1 MESVN
6 IASYQKSDNQWRVD
20 VLLSSS
26 NDPFVSELNFVLE
39 NTSFTY
45 QSNITF
51 NQHISLSL
59 KIPNDT
65 VRLWWPNGYGNQTLY
80 TLSVYN
86 QGQLIGSR
94 LIGFRT
100 VELVQHTYGPNI
112 KGLSFYFVI
121 NGHTMFAK
129 GSNWVPPDVFR
140 ERVPDERLKRL
151 FRSAQLAH
159 MNILRISGV
168 GIYESD
174 SFYEMA
180 DRLGIMVWHDLMF
193 GNSL

>member
-1 MESVN
+1 M
-6 IASYQKSDNQWRVD
+6 ASYQKSDNHWRVD

-26 NDPFVSELNFVLE
+26 NDPFVSELHFVLQ

-45 QSNITF
+45 QLNITF
-51 NQHISLSL
+51 NQHVFLSL
-59 KIPNDT
+59 WIPNDT
-65 VRLWWPNGYGNQTLY
+65 VRLWWPNGHGDQSLY

-86 QGQLIGSR
+86 RGELAGSR

-112 KGLSFYFVI
+112 KGLSFYFAI
-121 NGHTMFAK
+121 NGRPIFVK
-129 GSNWVPPDVFR
+129 GTNWVPPDAFR
-140 ERVPDERLKRL
+140 ERVPDERLEQL
-151 FRSAQLAH
+151 LRSAQLAN

-168 GIYESD
+168 DFYESD
-174 SFYEMA
+174 SFYEMT

-193 GNSL
+193 ANTL

>member
-1 MESVN
+1 M
-6 IASYQKSDNQWRVD
+6 ASYQKSDNQWRVD

-26 NDPFVSELNFVLE
+26 NDPFVSELNFVLQ

-51 NQHISLSL
+51 NQHVSLSFW
-59 KIPNDT
+59 IPNDT
-65 VRLWWPNGYGNQTLY
+65 VRLWWPNGHGDQALY

-86 QGQLIGSR
+86 RGQLVGSR

-100 VELVQHTYGPNI
+100 IKLVQHSYGPNI

-121 NGHTMFAK
+121 NGRPIFIK
-129 GSNWVPPDVFR
+129 GTNWVPPDAFR
-140 ERVPDERLKRL
+140 ERVPHARLEQL
-151 FRSAQLAH
+151 LRSAQLAN

-168 GIYESD
+168 DFYESD
-174 SFYEMA
+174 SFYEMN

-193 GNSL
+193 ANTL

>member
-1 MESVN
+1 M
-6 IASYQKSDNQWRVD
+6 ATYRKSDNQWRVD
-20 VLLSSS
+20 VLLSSG
-26 NDPFVSELNFVLE
+26 NAPFVSELNFVLQ

-51 NQHISLSL
+51 DHQVSLSL
-59 KIPNDT
+59 WIPNDT
-65 VRLWWPNGYGNQTLY
+65 VRMWWPNGHGDQQLY

-86 QGQLIGSR
+86 RGQLVGSR

-100 VELVQHTYGPNI
+100 IELVQHSYGPNI

-121 NGHTMFAK
+121 NDRPIFIK
-129 GSNWVPPDVFR
+129 GSNWVPPDAFR
-140 ERVPDERLKRL
+140 ERVSDETLEKL
-151 FRSAQLAH
+151 LRSAQLAN

-168 GIYESD
+168 DFYESD
-174 SFYEMA
+174 SFYEMN

-193 GNSL
+193 ANTL